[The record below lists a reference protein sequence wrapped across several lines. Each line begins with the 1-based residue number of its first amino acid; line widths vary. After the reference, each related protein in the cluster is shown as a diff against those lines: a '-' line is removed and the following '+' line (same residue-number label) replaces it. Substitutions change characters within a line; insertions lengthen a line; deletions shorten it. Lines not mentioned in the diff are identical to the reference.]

1 MAEKVFQKLME
12 SDVHNIK
19 DMFLLW
25 YGKSKKTT
33 PEIDSILWNNLVK

>member
-33 PEIDSILWNNLVK
+33 PEIDSIFQLI